1 MRRRRFL
8 RAGLGLA
15 AAGATTASAGCLGV
29 FETQPAGIPPV
40 PENRPDAVYV
50 PSHEEGMASV
60 GMGTAGDYEFGL
72 MYSFA
77 HRFWNVNGRDV
88 EKTGVESSGDDAVH
102 LMAVVWDPET
112 KLALP
117 ETGMDVDISR
127 DGEFVSQETIYPML
141 SQVMGF
147 HYGAN
152 FTLEGD
158 GTYDV
163 NVSVGGMST
172 RRTGSFAERFADPAS
187 TTIEFEY
194 SSQRKDGLSFET
206 RDDAGEKGALE
217 PNSMMDAD
225 STAPAVEDLP
235 GRVVGQGTSNDAVL
249 VTTVLDAPP
258 EGVDGDGQYL
268 AVSART
274 PYNRM
279 VVPAMGLDGAVTRD
293 GQSVFEG
300 ELVRT
305 FDPDLGYHYGAP
317 VESLQSGDD
326 VTLSVTTWPQTAR
339 HEGYETAFGG
349 LLGDGMPDVTFTAK

>member
-1 MRRRRFL
+1 MRRRTFL

-15 AAGATTASAGCLGV
+15 GASAASATAGCLGV

-40 PENRPDAVYV
+40 PENRPDAVYI
-50 PSHEEGMASV
+50 PSHEEGVAMA
-60 GMGTAGDYEFGL
+60 GTGTAGDYEFGL

-77 HRFWNVNGRDV
+77 HRFWNVNGESV
-88 EKTGVESSGDDAVH
+88 QKTGVESSGEDAVH
-102 LMAVVWDPET
+102 LMASVWDPET
-112 KLALP
+112 GLALP
-117 ETGMDVDISR
+117 ETGMSVDVAK
-127 DGEFVSQETIYPML
+127 DGESVSQETIYPML
-141 SQVMGF
+141 SQAMGF

-163 NVSVGGMST
+163 TVSVGGMSI
-172 RRTGSFAERFADPAS
+172 RRTGSFAGTFADPAN
-187 TTIEFEY
+187 TTIRFDY
-194 SSQRKDGLSFET
+194 SSQQKEGLSFQI

-217 PNSMMDAD
+217 PSMMMEAD
-225 STAPAVEDLP
+225 STAPPPEDLP

-249 VTTVLDAPP
+249 VATVLDAPP

-279 VVPAMGLDGAVTRD
+279 VVPAMGLDGVVTRS

-305 FDPDLGYHYGAP
+305 FDPNLGYHYGAP
-317 VESLQSGDD
+317 VDGVESGDD
-326 VTLSVTTWPQTAR
+326 VTLSVTTQPQTAR

-349 LLGDGMPDVTFTAK
+349 LMGGMPDVSFSAT